1 MAQVAFVGIAVLALA
16 ALDGT
21 ASLHLAAV
29 EEGIGHGII
38 ELQGLLQMQMA
49 VFMQAADEPF
59 AHLVMDFAGMAD
71 AAAIVD
77 GEADVIGIQGRLLL
91 VVVAHDVVRDGPLE
105 LASFHELAITFVDG
119 RAIAVGTG
127 NESHVIRTDTVA
139 QEARKTV
146 SGNEDASHMT
156 EMKRLVAVRH
166 ARRYHSAS
174 RPLHIAESLSH
185 CPATPFYLY
194 VNAITCSF
202 SFYSAATR
210 ATRMLERAE

>member
-1 MAQVAFVGIAVLALA
+1 
-16 ALDGT
+16 
-21 ASLHLAAV
+21 
-29 EEGIGHGII
+29 
-38 ELQGLLQMQMA
+38 
-49 VFMQAADEPF
+49 MQAADEPF
-59 AHLVMDFAGMAD
+59 AHLVMNLSGVAD

-105 LASFHELAITFVDG
+105 LAGFHELAIAFVDG

-127 NESHVIRTDTVA
+127 NESHIFGTDTVA

-185 CPATPFYLY
+185 CPATPFLPIRKCNYLQFFVLFGRHRGNPHARTSRVGSLFRWLRNTAPWSHRNLHTLQAPPPY
-194 VNAITCSF
+194 RRHLPACRFRRPSP
-202 SFYSAATR
+202 SSAP
-210 ATRMLERAE
+210 